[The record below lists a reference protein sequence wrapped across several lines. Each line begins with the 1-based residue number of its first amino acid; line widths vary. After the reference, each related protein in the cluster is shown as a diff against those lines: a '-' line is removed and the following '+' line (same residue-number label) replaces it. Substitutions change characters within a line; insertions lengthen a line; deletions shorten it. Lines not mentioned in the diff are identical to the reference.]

1 MSVMVSQVLYRKW
14 RPKKLSEVM
23 GQEPITQTL
32 LTALEQDRVA
42 HAYLFTG
49 PRGTGKT
56 STARILA
63 KAINCLGTDG
73 RGEPDDSC
81 AVCEE
86 INQGSFLDLVEIDGA
101 SNRGIDDIKGLR
113 EKAGFAPAQARRKTY
128 IIDEVHQLTKPAFN
142 ALLKTLEEPPGNVV
156 FILATTEPQDIP
168 LTIMSRCQ
176 RFDFRRISLDAMTR
190 QLTQIGDA
198 EGFQLSAETL
208 HVVAR
213 AASGSLRDAE
223 NLLEQLVLAVGSSAT
238 VQETQT
244 FFGLAGSGRGQAVI
258 QGLLHNDMVE
268 AIQSLNQLDQEGVD
282 LGQLHKEIV
291 EELRICLLIKAGV
304 PKVVDL
310 QEHEIAQRNEMLVDT
325 DIASLRILL
334 EKFASLSLPSGS
346 PPLPLE
352 MAIVAACLE
361 RKKMEPVNAV
371 TDAASVPSRRQEN
384 PTPKEVP
391 SVPAAA
397 DTTDAPSISM
407 PVTGETDAPRNNER
421 PIEQPRDVVPADEPV
436 AATSVP
442 QSSDA
447 NAGTDA
453 PNVDAAPITP
463 GDIEEL
469 RARWNEVI
477 NSLKGFGSN
486 KNLDAILRSSSM
498 PMEFKGD
505 ALVIGFYYKYH
516 KEKVE
521 DPKYRYLV
529 ERRITEFMGSHY
541 KVECVLVE
549 KPSSS
554 GHAVRAA
561 VERGARVE
569 QAPDNSVVESRESN
583 DE

>member
-1 MSVMVSQVLYRKW
+1 MVSQVLYRKW
-14 RPKKLSEVM
+14 RPKKLIEVM

-73 RGEPDDSC
+73 RGEPDNSC

-86 INQGSFLDLVEIDGA
+86 IDQGSFLDLVEIDGA

-176 RFDFRRISLDAMTR
+176 RFDFRRINLEAMTK

-238 VQETQT
+238 VQETQE
-244 FFGLAGSGRGQAVI
+244 FFGLAGSGRGQTVI
-258 QGLLHNDMVE
+258 QGLLHNDMVA

-282 LGQLHKEIV
+282 LGQLQKEIV

-304 PKVVDL
+304 PQVVDL
-310 QEHEIAQRNEMLVDT
+310 QEHEIAQRNEMLVGT

-334 EKFASLSLPSGS
+334 EKFASLSVPSGS

-361 RKKMEPVNAV
+361 RQKVEVVSTVA
-371 TDAASVPSRRQEN
+371 DAASVPSKRQEN
-384 PTPKEVP
+384 PTPKGFPNV
-391 SVPAAA
+391 SAAEDMA
-397 DTTDAPSISM
+397 EKPSISK
-407 PVTGETDAPRNNER
+407 PVKGENDLASDNER
-421 PIEQPRDVVPADEPV
+421 PVEQRDVVPADEPV
-436 AATSVP
+436 AATP
-442 QSSDA
+442 ARQSSDA
-447 NAGTDA
+447 SEDTDVSD
-453 PNVDAAPITP
+453 VDTAPINP

-498 PMEFKGD
+498 PMEIKGD

-529 ERRITEFMGSHY
+529 ERRITEFMGTHY
-541 KVECVLVE
+541 TVECVLVD

-569 QAPDNSVVESRESN
+569 QAPDNAIVENGEPN

>member
-73 RGEPDDSC
+73 RGEPDNSC

-86 INQGSFLDLVEIDGA
+86 IDQGSFLDLVEIDGA

-113 EKAGFAPAQARRKTY
+113 EKAGFAPAQSRRKTY

-176 RFDFRRISLDAMTR
+176 RFDFRRISLDAMTQ

-244 FFGLAGSGRGQAVI
+244 FFGLAGSGRGQTVI

-282 LGQLHKEIV
+282 LGQLHKEIG

-304 PKVVDL
+304 PK
-310 QEHEIAQRNEMLVDT
+310 
-325 DIASLRILL
+325 
-334 EKFASLSLPSGS
+334 K
-346 PPLPLE
+346 
-352 MAIVAACLE
+352 
-361 RKKMEPVNAV
+361 
-371 TDAASVPSRRQEN
+371 DAE
-384 PTPKEVP
+384 
-391 SVPAAA
+391 
-397 DTTDAPSISM
+397 
-407 PVTGETDAPRNNER
+407 
-421 PIEQPRDVVPADEPV
+421 
-436 AATSVP
+436 
-442 QSSDA
+442 
-447 NAGTDA
+447 
-453 PNVDAAPITP
+453 
-463 GDIEEL
+463 
-469 RARWNEVI
+469 
-477 NSLKGFGSN
+477 
-486 KNLDAILRSSSM
+486 
-498 PMEFKGD
+498 EFKKKLEAAG
-505 ALVIGFYYKYH
+505 A
-516 KEKVE
+516 KVE
-521 DPKYRYLV
+521 LK
-529 ERRITEFMGSHY
+529 
-541 KVECVLVE
+541 
-549 KPSSS
+549 
-554 GHAVRAA
+554 
-561 VERGARVE
+561 
-569 QAPDNSVVESRESN
+569 
-583 DE
+583 

>member
-1 MSVMVSQVLYRKW
+1 MASQVLYRKW
-14 RPKKLSEVM
+14 RPKKLTEVM

-73 RGEPDDSC
+73 RGEPDNSC
-81 AVCEE
+81 SVCEE

-113 EKAGFAPAQARRKTY
+113 EKAGFAPARARRKTY

-176 RFDFRRISLDAMTR
+176 RFDFRRISLDAMTN
-190 QLTQIGDA
+190 QLARIGDA
-198 EGFQLSAETL
+198 EGFQFSAETL

-238 VQETQT
+238 VQETQA
-244 FFGLAGSGRGQAVI
+244 FFGLAGSGRGQKVI

-282 LGQLHKEIV
+282 LSQLHKEIV

-304 PKVVDL
+304 PEVVDL
-310 QEHEIAQRNEMLVDT
+310 QDHEIAERNAMLTGT

-334 EKFASLSLPSGS
+334 EKFASLVLPSGS

-352 MAIVAACLE
+352 MAIVSACLE
-361 RKKMEPVNAV
+361 RSKIGTSNAV
-371 TDAASVPSRRQEN
+371 PDEVPVPNKAQNEISLPKEEPRVPVAPAETESHG
-384 PTPKEVP
+384 TPKLVKGDATETGDREPP
-391 SVPAAA
+391 S
-397 DTTDAPSISM
+397 DDAM
-407 PVTGETDAPRNNER
+407 
-421 PIEQPRDVVPADEPV
+421 ADEPV
-436 AATSVP
+436 ATIAARQFSAADDVKEEL
-442 QSSDA
+442 
-447 NAGTDA
+447 
-453 PNVDAAPITP
+453 NVQGEPIDP
-463 GDIEEL
+463 GDIESL
-469 RARWNEVI
+469 RARWNEVV

-498 PMEFKGD
+498 PMEIKGD

-521 DPKYRYLV
+521 DPKYRYIV
-529 ERRITEFMGSHY
+529 ERRITEFMGTHY

-569 QAPDNSVVESRESN
+569 QAPGNSAVESREPN
-583 DE
+583 NE